1 MTLSRRSGKGHT
13 EKTSAKNSKVIS
25 SRNAKINCSFDPR
38 VEGVEVD
45 VLGESNVV
53 NAHSIV
59 ASRAD
64 KGGVL
69 LALVPLLKG
78 GWGKE
83 VMPK

>member
-1 MTLSRRSGKGHT
+1 MPRSIAVST
-13 EKTSAKNSKVIS
+13 QEL
-25 SRNAKINCSFDPR
+25 R
-38 VEGVEVD
+38 VWK
-45 VLGESNVV
+45 LMSWGESNVV